1 MFDKESPMNFFRR
14 FTKLVPILSILALF
28 SMNTVPLQAAMVDN
42 DQLISQS
49 QMQMSKQE
57 ILTQLDRQHVQ
68 DKLLAMGVNIDDAK
82 QRIDQMTQQ
91 ELAQV
96 AQDIENMPAGSGGV
110 VGPIVGA
117 LLVVF
122 IVLVVTDMLGATDV
136 FGFVNDINH

>member
-28 SMNTVPLQAAMVDN
+28 SMNIVPLQAAMVDN

-110 VGPIVGA
+110 VGPIIGA

>member
-1 MFDKESPMNFFRR
+1 MNFFRR

-28 SMNTVPLQAAMVDN
+28 SMNITPLQAAMVDN

>member
-1 MFDKESPMNFFRR
+1 MNFFRR
-14 FTKLVPILSILALF
+14 FTKLVPVLSILALF
-28 SMNTVPLQAAMVDN
+28 SMNIAPLQAAMVDN
-42 DQLISQS
+42 DQLILQS

>member
-1 MFDKESPMNFFRR
+1 MNFFRR

-28 SMNTVPLQAAMVDN
+28 SMNIAPLQAAMVDN

>member
-1 MFDKESPMNFFRR
+1 MNFFRR
-14 FTKLVPILSILALF
+14 FTKLVPILSLLALF
-28 SMNTVPLQAAMVDN
+28 SMNIVPLQAAMVDN

>member
-1 MFDKESPMNFFRR
+1 MNFFRR

-28 SMNTVPLQAAMVDN
+28 SMNIVPLQAAMVDN

-110 VGPIVGA
+110 VGPIIGA

>member
-1 MFDKESPMNFFRR
+1 MNFFRR

-28 SMNTVPLQAAMVDN
+28 SMSIAPLQAAMVEN
-42 DQLISQS
+42 NQLISQS

-91 ELAQV
+91 ELTQV

-136 FGFVNDINH
+136 FGFLNDINH